1 MTKEEILKKVKEF
14 FDTEYEETKEY
25 LERQPRTLA
34 EKRESTANAQQR
46 CLGVAFFVQSLE
58 ISYDDINPPFEEVA
72 DKLYEL
78 LY

>member
-14 FDTEYEETKEY
+14 FNAEYEDTKKY

-46 CLGVAFFVQSLE
+46 CLGVAFFVQSLGV
-58 ISYDDINPPFEEVA
+58 SYEDITPPFEEVA
-72 DKLYEL
+72 DKFYEL
-78 LY
+78 L

>member
-1 MTKEEILKKVKEF
+1 MTKEEVLKKAKEF
-14 FDTEYEETKEY
+14 FDNEYEETKKY

-34 EKRESTANAQQR
+34 EKRESTVNAIHR
-46 CLGVAFFVQSLE
+46 CLGVAFFVQNLE
-58 ISYDDINPPFEEVA
+58 VGYDDINPPFEEVS